1 MTINSFGKFSVIIS
15 LDTASLIFQLETNYT
30 YLRPFLLCPIYLLCL
45 FCTFYFFCIFCIIF
59 CIFLASACVFCG
71 DLAFSSLILS
81 FSLCPICWVPYF
93 SNHILLFL
101 NYLILFY
108 WSQFYSVILYLLIN
122 FSNILITVIVNCMSR
137 NYNVSV
143 ICWSVSFVPNKL

>member
-1 MTINSFGKFSVIIS
+1 MTLNSFGKFSVIIS

-30 YLRPFLLCPIYLLCL
+30 YLRPFLLCPICLLCL
-45 FCTFYFFCIFCIIF
+45 FCIFCPF
-59 CIFLASACVFCG
+59 SLPQASACVFCG

-81 FSLCPICWVPYF
+81 FLLCPICWVPYF

-122 FSNILITVIVNCMSR
+122 FSNILITVIVNCMSK